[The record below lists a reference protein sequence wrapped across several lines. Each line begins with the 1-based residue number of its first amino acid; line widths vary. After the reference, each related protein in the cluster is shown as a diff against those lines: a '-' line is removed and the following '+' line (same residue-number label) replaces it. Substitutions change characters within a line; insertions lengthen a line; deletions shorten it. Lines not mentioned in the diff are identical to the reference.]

1 LYDVDYLTSERY
13 GVTEHHVRQIFMGIR
28 GWFDGDESKLFPEEP
43 TERYG
48 KLIAGFGGR
57 AEVAAQSAKALE
69 DEDVRWATELA
80 TWLVRS
86 DGTTQ
91 DERNLLAK
99 CLRVIAERTPAANI
113 RNWCITRA
121 RHLDGSFPMDRFMVH
136 NFNPKFLAES
146 AATGIVHTLR
156 VIMDPDK
163 IEGMNYHMAFTVG
176 DETCGLHIRN
186 CVAVPT
192 DGWGAQS
199 LVTMSRDIFMGVV
212 SGRLPW
218 SEAFA
223 AGDIKVSGDIAAV
236 DQFRMSLENKGF
248 AG

>member
-1 LYDVDYLTSERY
+1 
-13 GVTEHHVRQIFMGIR
+13 
-28 GWFDGDESKLFPEEP
+28 
-43 TERYG
+43 
-48 KLIAGFGGR
+48 
-57 AEVAAQSAKALE
+57 
-69 DEDVRWATELA
+69 
-80 TWLVRS
+80 
-86 DGTTQ
+86 
-91 DERNLLAK
+91 
-99 CLRVIAERTPAANI
+99 LRVIAERTPAANI

-163 IEGMNYHMAFTVG
+163 IEGMNHHIAFTVG

-186 CVAVPT
+186 SVAVPT